1 MQTVYH
7 AANTVEAH
15 IVAGLLR
22 ANGIGA
28 WVGGH
33 YLQGAVGELPP
44 SALGRIEVDD
54 ADVSAA
60 RRILDDYESGRL
72 MAPDDADE

>member
-1 MQTVYH
+1 MQTIFH
-7 AANTVEAH
+7 AANTIEAH

-22 ANGIGA
+22 ANGIAA

-44 SALGRIEVDD
+44 SALGRIEVDE
-54 ADVSAA
+54 ADVAA
-60 RRILDDYESGRL
+60 AQRIIDDYESGRL
-72 MAPDDADE
+72 QVDGGE